1 MEGVISWSLGYR
13 AIVLLCAGAIVL
25 LGALGVRE
33 LSLDAI
39 PDLSEIQV
47 IVQTNYSGQPPQS
60 VEDQVTYPLASVL
73 LGAPSVTAVRGFSMF
88 AESYLYVIFREG
100 TDPYWAR
107 SRVLEYLA
115 QMTPRLPPG
124 ITPTLG
130 PDASG
135 VGWVF
140 EYVLVDRQ
148 HRYDPDR
155 LRALQD
161 FFLKLELQ
169 SVPGVAEV
177 ASVGGAA
184 RQFQIEVDPAVL
196 AANGLTL
203 GRIEHAVQA
212 SNISSGGS
220 TVEMGR
226 AEYVVRARGYLSTLE
241 DFRDV
246 PLGPNAHGQP
256 MRLADVAR
264 VQIGAESRRG
274 VPDR

>member
-47 IVQTNYSGQPPQS
+47 IVQTNYPGQPPQS
-60 VEDQVTYPLASVL
+60 VEDQVTYPLASIL

-88 AESYLYVIFREG
+88 GESYLYVIFGTG

-115 QMTPRLPPG
+115 QMAPRLPPG

-135 VGWVF
+135 VGWIF
-140 EYVLVDRQ
+140 EYALVDRQ
-148 HRYDPDR
+148 HRYAPDR
-155 LRALQD
+155 LGALQD
-161 FFLKLELQ
+161 FFLKLDLQ
-169 SVPGVAEV
+169 GVPGVAEV
-177 ASVGGAA
+177 ASVGGMA

-196 AANGLTL
+196 AANGLGL
-203 GRIEHAVQA
+203 GRVARAVQD

-220 TVEMGR
+220 TLGTGR
-226 AEYVVRARGYLSTLE
+226 A
-241 DFRDV
+241 D
-246 PLGPNAHGQP
+246 N
-256 MRLADVAR
+256 
-264 VQIGAESRRG
+264 I
-274 VPDR
+274 